1 MGSKKS
7 KMTESILQTTNS
19 NNTTND
25 KQQTTYSSL
34 GSNPGGAIYLFEE
47 NRGTFFV
54 PTLKTSLCLPVIG
67 LIKEFSGFI
76 ILNLIG
82 IL

>member
-34 GSNPGGAIYLFEE
+34 GSNPGGAIIE
-47 NRGTFFV
+47 
-54 PTLKTSLCLPVIG
+54 K
-67 LIKEFSGFI
+67 
-76 ILNLIG
+76 
-82 IL
+82 

>member
-7 KMTESILQTTNS
+7 KMPENMLQTTNS

-34 GSNPGGAIYLFEE
+34 GSNPGGAIIYE
-47 NRGTFFV
+47 
-54 PTLKTSLCLPVIG
+54 KI
-67 LIKEFSGFI
+67 
-76 ILNLIG
+76 
-82 IL
+82 